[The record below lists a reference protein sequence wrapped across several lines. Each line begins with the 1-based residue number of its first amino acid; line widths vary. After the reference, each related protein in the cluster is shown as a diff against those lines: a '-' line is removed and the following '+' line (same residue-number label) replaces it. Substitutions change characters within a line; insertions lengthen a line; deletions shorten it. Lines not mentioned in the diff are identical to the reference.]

1 MRIRC
6 ASMRIFRISNKNK
19 LALAP
24 VVILR
29 CVLPQWDLRFPSYKC
44 LKKDILTHTK
54 GSPPLCVSSPGSSI
68 PTWPWWLSDSA
79 PLKNFDTKSDFWEL
93 RPIRHLIS
101 MMSRQKDKKR
111 QKHKKATGKNTKIQK
126 KWKIRKDKKATRR
139 RDNMKKIQKIQL
151 DQKDSLV
158 LWRQGSFKL
167 LRCFFL
173 QWNPFG
179 IGDPPPALLQ
189 TKRSKQISALDD
201 KEISDC
207 ARSPPSKKMFMPPK
221 YCHGLGRMKI
231 LGSFLEKTLGT
242 PPPPQNP
249 TKLPCARQGA
259 LTQNNQCSPE
269 RLALKVQ

>member
-1 MRIRC
+1 MRKPLWIG
-6 ASMRIFRISNKNK
+6 
-19 LALAP
+19 
-24 VVILR
+24 
-29 CVLPQWDLRFPSYKC
+29 WDLA
-44 LKKDILTHTK
+44 
-54 GSPPLCVSSPGSSI
+54 PPLCVSSPGSSI

-179 IGDPPPALLQ
+179 IGDPPPPHFCKQKDPNKSQLLMIRKFPIVQ
-189 TKRSKQISALDD
+189 DHPL
-201 KEISDC
+201 
-207 ARSPPSKKMFMPPK
+207 PKKCLCLLNTAM
-221 YCHGLGRMKI
+221 
-231 LGSFLEKTLGT
+231 
-242 PPPPQNP
+242 
-249 TKLPCARQGA
+249 A
-259 LTQNNQCSPE
+259 
-269 RLALKVQ
+269 